1 MSFFAYIQIDAVQM
15 ASDHEIT
22 VSGMAGNYTTGV
34 ILEDNEAIEGYDIVI
49 DMRELD
55 DTVADEEDGEW
66 WDIW

>member
-1 MSFFAYIQIDAVQM
+1 
-15 ASDHEIT
+15 
-22 VSGMAGNYTTGV
+22 MAGNYTTGV
-34 ILEDNEAIEGYDIVI
+34 VLKDNDIVEGDNIVI